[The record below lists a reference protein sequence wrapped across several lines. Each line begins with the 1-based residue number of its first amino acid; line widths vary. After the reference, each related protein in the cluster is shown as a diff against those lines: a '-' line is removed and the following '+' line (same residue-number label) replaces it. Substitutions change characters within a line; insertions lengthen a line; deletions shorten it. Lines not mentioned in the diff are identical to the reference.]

1 MNSDGDGKDG
11 LSVVTSRQHI
21 SAVRSNDI
29 PNPPKSSNTFDTLSS
44 ISSTVGNS
52 TTAVIEG

>member
-1 MNSDGDGKDG
+1 MNSNRDGKDG

-29 PNPPKSSNTFDTLSS
+29 LNPPKSSNTFDTLSS
-44 ISSTVGNS
+44 ISSTVGNNS
-52 TTAVIEG
+52 TAGIEG